1 MIAMSSTPILLTIL
15 LAYLAFSANCNGERG
30 NDEDTPAAG
39 GHRRWQPNGD
49 KTISGGSSDDE
60 AATCVSS
67 ECEGS
72 TCYCCPTMPTSPC
85 FLDLDACLRVCHGRR
100 RRRRPAAPLPEIAR
114 LFARPLTKIQMEEIM
129 ELANHGKGKKIN
141 NKKGRKVAPF
151 LAPVAPLALEG

>member
-100 RRRRPAAPLPEIAR
+100 RRRRPAAPLPEV
-114 LFARPLTKIQMEEIM
+114 TSSS
-129 ELANHGKGKKIN
+129 
-141 NKKGRKVAPF
+141 GRGSGPSRF
-151 LAPVAPLALEG
+151 P